1 MPLNASTVAILLK
14 YDINTRNRTAMQ
26 KDALTRI
33 LCNTLNIRAY
43 TVQSLAAVREIT
55 AVHDTDPVSSLILG
69 RAVNAAALLS
79 SSLKPESHQNLS
91 VKFTGTGIIKEINVQ
106 ADAQGNLRAY
116 ISHNMEAAESPDHEP
131 SSLIENGFLT
141 VTKDIGLKEPY
152 RHVSPLR
159 YGDIARDI
167 VYYLTSSEQVPSAMI
182 LGVSSD
188 DAEGISASGGILI
201 QTFPETPP
209 ESTAI
214 IEKNIERLDTPL
226 GDYLISGNDINSYLA
241 EILGGEPCEVIDTMS
256 LRFACRCS
264 HDLTKNIIMSIPS
277 EELIAM
283 ANEDKGAQVVC
294 TFCRKEYSFGEN
306 ELRELIRQ

>member
-1 MPLNASTVAILLK
+1 
-14 YDINTRNRTAMQ
+14 MQ
-26 KDALTRI
+26 EDTLSRI
-33 LCNTLNIRAY
+33 LCDELNIRAY
-43 TVQSLAAVREIT
+43 TVQTITAVGEIT
-55 AVHDTDPVSSLILG
+55 ALHETDPVSSLILG

-79 SSLKPESHQNLS
+79 SSLKPGSHQNLS
-91 VKFTGTGIIKEINVQ
+91 VKFTGSGIIKEINVQ
-106 ADAQGNLRAY
+106 ADAEGNLRAY
-116 ISHNMEAAESPDHEP
+116 ISHNISVADSPDHEP

-152 RHVSPLR
+152 HHVSPLR

-188 DAEGISASGGILI
+188 DTKGITASSGILI

-214 IEKNIERLDTPL
+214 IEKNIDRLDMPL
-226 GDYLISGNDINSYLA
+226 SDYLKTGKDVCSYLS
-241 EILGGEPCEVIDTMS
+241 EILGGAPFTIIDTTP

-264 HDLTKNIIMSIPS
+264 HDITRSIIMSIPS
-277 EELIAM
+277 EDLIAM
-283 ANEDKGAQVVC
+283 ANEDKGAEVVC
-294 TFCRKEYSFGEN
+294 TFCRKAYTFGEN